1 MHLSL
6 QALKDIRELRPL
18 LTSGSTARI
27 VITTHHKPDADAIG
41 SSLGLYNF
49 FKVYGINHVTVVS
62 PTDYGAFLHWM
73 PGNETVINYEEHTAQ
88 ATAIVQEA
96 DYVFCLDFNSLKRI
110 NTLGD
115 VVREAKAVKVMI
127 DHHLLPEGFDDF
139 RLWTNK
145 ASSTCELIYTFIHL
159 WEAEQFINKDI
170 ASCLYS
176 GIMTDTASFKH
187 DSTTPNTHRIAA
199 ELIEKGADSS
209 HIHSLIYDS
218 YSLDRMRFI
227 GYALYEK
234 MQYFPEYKT
243 ALITISQ
250 DEIKR
255 FGVITGDT
263 EGLVNYGLSIADA
276 ELAVLIIDRK
286 VRVKMSFRSKTKFP
300 ANEFAREFFNGGG
313 HFHAA
318 GGDSEETLEQA
329 TERFMNALPAY
340 QQYLQ

>member
-1 MHLSL
+1 M
-6 QALKDIRELRPL
+6 KDIRVLRDQLIP
-18 LTSGSTARI
+18 GSPANI

-49 FKVYGINHVTVVS
+49 FKVYGIQNVTVVS

-73 PGNETVINYEEHTAQ
+73 PGNETVINFEEQ
-88 ATAIVQEA
+88 KEKATQLVEAA
-96 DYVFCLDFNSLKRI
+96 DYVFCLDFNGLKRI
-110 NTLGD
+110 NQLGD
-115 VVREAKAVKVMI
+115 IVRASKSVKVMI
-127 DHHLLPEGFDDF
+127 DHHLLPEGFDDY

-145 ASSTCELIYTFIHL
+145 ASSTCELIHTFIHL
-159 WEAEQFINKDI
+159 WESEHLINKDI
-170 ASCLYS
+170 ASCIYS

-218 YSLDRMRFI
+218 YSYDRMRFI

-234 MQYFPEYKT
+234 MEYLPEYKT
-243 ALITISQ
+243 ALITVTH

-263 EGLVNYGLSIADA
+263 EGLVNYGLSIEDA

-318 GGDSEETLEQA
+318 GGDSEESLEQVK
-329 TERFMNALPAY
+329 ERFLNALPQY
-340 QQYLQ
+340 KQYLQ